1 MHDWSQVH
9 EQLSQRPRSN
19 LTPGDLYESAFVPA
33 LFAEW
38 APHLVDMAEA
48 GAGDEVLDVACGTG
62 IVARSAA
69 DRVGTTGRVVGLDL
83 NEAMLAVARRLYPD
97 LDWRQGDA
105 GSLPRGPLLRA
116 VTCSFGLMFFP
127 DRAAARRGQPRWPP
141 PTMLTVAL
149 VVPASL
155 SDQPAYGPFVETA
168 ARNAGPEA
176 VSLLVPTGRPVTSTS
191 CERSSP
197 GRRGGGRHPD
207 PHQYR
212 PFPLPGDF
220 VTTEVDSTPLRQRIT
235 DEVYDRIRAD
245 AHAVLA
251 PYTTPTGSVEAPIV
265 CHIVAAR
272 PICP

>member
-69 DRVGTTGRVVGLDL
+69 DRVGTTDRVVGLDL

-105 GSLPRGPLLRA
+105 GSLPFADRSFDA

-127 DRAAARRGQPRWPP
+127 DRAAALREMSRVAAADG
-141 PTMLTVAL
+141 TVAL

-155 SDQPAYGPFVETA
+155 SDQPAYGPFVETT

-176 VSLLVPTGRPVTSTS
+176 VSLLGTYWSCGDLDELRTLLTGAALEVVGTRTHTSTVRF
-191 CERSSP
+191 RSPATS
-197 GRRGGGRHPD
+197 
-207 PHQYR
+207 
-212 PFPLPGDF
+212 
-220 VTTEVDSTPLRQRIT
+220 
-235 DEVYDRIRAD
+235 
-245 AHAVLA
+245 
-251 PYTTPTGSVEAPIV
+251 
-265 CHIVAAR
+265 
-272 PICP
+272 